1 MSNPFYMVVW
11 IVGIV
16 MIAGLIEKYM
26 KLKVK
31 SRNNTA
37 ELDAETNA
45 RIEELEE
52 RVQVLERIVTE
63 NKFDLKKQIND
74 L

>member
-1 MSNPFYMVVW
+1 MNSPFYMVVW
-11 IVGIV
+11 IVAIV
-16 MIAGLIEKYM
+16 MIASVIEKYL
-26 KLKVK
+26 KLKAK
-31 SRNNTA
+31 NNDSNASLNEETA
-37 ELDAETNA
+37 A

-63 NKFDLKKQIND
+63 NKFDLRKQIND